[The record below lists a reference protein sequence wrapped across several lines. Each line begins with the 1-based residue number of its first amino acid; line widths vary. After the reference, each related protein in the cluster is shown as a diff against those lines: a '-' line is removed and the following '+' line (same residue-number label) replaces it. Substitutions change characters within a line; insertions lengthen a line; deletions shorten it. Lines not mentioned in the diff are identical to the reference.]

1 MQEIRP
7 PNPPLSGAPK
17 WARTIRESFANLTRV
32 RFDLHGIP
40 ASGRVVRWG
49 TRGVDDVYLIVL
61 DGSNRKVIWPT
72 ALCRVVFDG
81 HQEAPAA
88 TKPSDAPSAPP
99 SAQNLA
105 IALNP
110 TAAGP
115 ADLSADI
122 VRASRAAL
130 RSATPLAPSLTTVTR
145 STPSTFST
153 QSGSDPAAGSAHA
166 VCPSNAAP
174 TSAAPAAI
182 KLRFTKKAAFSS
194 ASNAAAFD
202 SAGAASTDTH
212 GSPLKL

>member
-49 TRGVDDVYLIVL
+49 TRGVDDVYQIVL

-72 ALCRVVFDG
+72 ALCRIVFDG
-81 HQEAPAA
+81 HQEARAA

-130 RSATPLAPSLTTVTR
+130 RSATPLAPSLTGLLSHPAPQVPFRPNLFLILLLALPMLCALRMLPPLPPPPQPSSFVSPKRPLFPLPLMLQLSIPQVLPQLTR
-145 STPSTFST
+145 T
-153 QSGSDPAAGSAHA
+153 AA
-166 VCPSNAAP
+166 
-174 TSAAPAAI
+174 
-182 KLRFTKKAAFSS
+182 L
-194 ASNAAAFD
+194 
-202 SAGAASTDTH
+202 
-212 GSPLKL
+212 